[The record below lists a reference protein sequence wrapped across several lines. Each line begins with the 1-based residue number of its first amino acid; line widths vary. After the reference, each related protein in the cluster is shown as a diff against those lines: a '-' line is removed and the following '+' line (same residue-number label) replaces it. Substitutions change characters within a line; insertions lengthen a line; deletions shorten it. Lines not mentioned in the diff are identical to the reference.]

1 MFSIKASNS
10 EATEDELSSYFAVY
24 VCIQMFE
31 RETKRE
37 KILEARQREI
47 RLKERSRSEQ
57 SREEDGGREEGEE
70 SPDQLI
76 ARAEN
81 DFYSTVEMEQR
92 KRREKEDEANRVC
105 SYYFCYVCNCPQIS
119 GTFTQNK

>member
-1 MFSIKASNS
+1 
-10 EATEDELSSYFAVY
+10 
-24 VCIQMFE
+24 MFE

-57 SREEDGGREEGEE
+57 SREEEAGREEGEE

-76 ARAEN
+76 ARVES
-81 DFYSTVEMEQR
+81 DFYSTVETELK

-105 SYYFCYVCNCPQIS
+105 LYSLSFCVHV
-119 GTFTQNK
+119 